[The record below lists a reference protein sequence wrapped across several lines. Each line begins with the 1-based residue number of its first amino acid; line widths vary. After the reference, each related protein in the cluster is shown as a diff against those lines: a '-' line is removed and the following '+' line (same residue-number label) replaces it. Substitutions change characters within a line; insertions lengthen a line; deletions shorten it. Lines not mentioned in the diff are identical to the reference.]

1 MMPPPLEPSE
11 PPPSYEDVLAS
22 TWGDASS
29 HHEAAA
35 PSLPPRP
42 RPPSPTSTAPAP
54 PRPVGPLPTV
64 SPANGY
70 PLLYKG
76 KILLYP
82 VSVPTC
88 SKCYET
94 GYVNRNPLKPC
105 KSCWHRYGK
114 AYTGAVKNAYE
125 QGGAHGY
132 FADKRIQQPL
142 QFYTPMQ
149 SHAFHPPTPRPTQA
163 FSPSFGTQ
171 PPSGPSSRPDV
182 YPEDQHSSV
191 PPRYD
196 VVSHTSSEKP
206 LMQQD
211 YPLYA
216 PPPPPR
222 PMPCYAPPPPGAAPL
237 VDWYGYQPPPGAVAV
252 MPGDPRI
259 GGTLCYKC
267 GGTGNANDLF
277 SLFGLDDECNT
288 CGGAGR
294 IMR

>member
-1 MMPPPLEPSE
+1 MPPPLEPSE

-42 RPPSPTSTAPAP
+42 RPPSPSSTAPAP
-54 PRPVGPLPTV
+54 PRPVGPLPTA

-82 VSVPTC
+82 ATVPTC
-88 SKCYET
+88 TKCYET

-132 FADKRIQQPL
+132 LADQRIQQPL
-142 QFYTPMQ
+142 RF
-149 SHAFHPPTPRPTQA
+149 
-163 FSPSFGTQ
+163 
-171 PPSGPSSRPDV
+171 
-182 YPEDQHSSV
+182 
-191 PPRYD
+191 
-196 VVSHTSSEKP
+196 
-206 LMQQD
+206 
-211 YPLYA
+211 
-216 PPPPPR
+216 
-222 PMPCYAPPPPGAAPL
+222 
-237 VDWYGYQPPPGAVAV
+237 
-252 MPGDPRI
+252 
-259 GGTLCYKC
+259 
-267 GGTGNANDLF
+267 
-277 SLFGLDDECNT
+277 
-288 CGGAGR
+288 
-294 IMR
+294 

>member
-1 MMPPPLEPSE
+1 M
-11 PPPSYEDVLAS
+11 
-22 TWGDASS
+22 
-29 HHEAAA
+29 
-35 PSLPPRP
+35 
-42 RPPSPTSTAPAP
+42 
-54 PRPVGPLPTV
+54 
-64 SPANGY
+64 
-70 PLLYKG
+70 
-76 KILLYP
+76 
-82 VSVPTC
+82 
-88 SKCYET
+88 
-94 GYVNRNPLKPC
+94 NRNPLKPC

-132 FADKRIQQPL
+132 LADQRIQQPL
-142 QFYTPMQ
+142 RFYTPMQ
-149 SHAFHPPTPRPTQA
+149 SHAFHPPAPRPPQP
-163 FSPSFGTQ
+163 FSPSMGTQ